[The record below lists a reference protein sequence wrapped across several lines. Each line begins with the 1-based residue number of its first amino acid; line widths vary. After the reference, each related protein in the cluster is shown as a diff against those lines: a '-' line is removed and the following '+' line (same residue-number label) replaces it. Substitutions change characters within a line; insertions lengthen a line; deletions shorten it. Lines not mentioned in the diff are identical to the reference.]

1 MIYIEN
7 RRKKKENIIKSHPDA
22 TILDVTSNSNSK
34 YSQWLSPFFPHGNI
48 PIPFTDGMKA
58 ACVEGIWQGLKVFEK
73 HDVDFAMFT
82 NDTMRNLKRTVKKYG
97 KPLGHRKG
105 AYGTEL
111 LNYFDARMLI
121 YLPSYKWVLDN
132 VGYVHRVL
140 ERIKEHS
147 LVHDVVLL
155 DYNTNYNIFDIT
167 SPLSHA
173 GLIKLYIED
182 SYPSIDNEK
191 GLMPLHNEV
200 NLIDIW
206 GELKATLSMT
216 MIKKYDVIVLSII
229 DSFQASN
236 PYLFLN
242 KLKEA
247 GIGYNTKIFKGFKDK
262 IGIQLSIVF

>member
-1 MIYIEN
+1 MIYVEN
-7 RRKKKENIIKSHPDA
+7 RRKKKENIIKCYPDA
-22 TILDVTSNSNSK
+22 TILDVTSNSDSK

-48 PIPFTDGMKA
+48 PIPFTDGMTA

-111 LNYFDARMLI
+111 LDYFDARMLI

-140 ERIKEHS
+140 EKIKEHS
-147 LVHDVVLL
+147 MNQDVVLL
-155 DYNTNYNIFDIT
+155 DYNTNCNVYDIT
-167 SPLSHA
+167 APLSHA
-173 GLIKLYIED
+173 GLIKHYIEGC
-182 SYPSIDNEK
+182 YPSIKSERVKHYNICFVDVWEEIK
-191 GLMPLHNEV
+191 V
-200 NLIDIW
+200 NMSPTI
-206 GELKATLSMT
+206 
-216 MIKKYDVIVLSII
+216 IKKYNDRVLSVIA
-229 DSFQASN
+229 SFQASN

-247 GIGYNTKIFKGFKDK
+247 GIGYNTKIFKCFKEK
-262 IGIQLSIVF
+262 IGIQLSIDF